1 VLSNVNQLLRERRIA
16 GGWAAAAIIPVANE
30 DCFPIVQKVRDE
42 IRSAYVQAVDPDCVL
57 NEDHLILLLQDV
69 VSAHQYGYNKM
80 NRVDSELL
88 LVMTGVNNFEV
99 AVKALAPKGKGDV
112 VLVSFSAKRE
122 EALASIRLFEKYA
135 RSRGRELAFP
145 NGDARL
151 SKLLELY
158 GIPENS
164 MTRLSEEELTNVL
177 VERGAVFYAKYR

>member
-1 VLSNVNQLLRERRIA
+1 MLRERRIA
-16 GGWAAAAIIPVANE
+16 GGWTAAAIIPVADE
-30 DCFPIVQKVRDE
+30 DCFSIVQKVRDE
-42 IRSAYVQAVDPDCVL
+42 IRSTYVQAINPNCVL

-69 VSAHQYGYNKM
+69 VSAHQHGYNKM

-99 AVKALAPKGKGDV
+99 AVKALAPRGKGDV
-112 VLVSFSAKRE
+112 VLVSFSTSKDG
-122 EALASIRLFEKYA
+122 ALQSIRLFEKHA
-135 RSRGRELAFP
+135 HSHARELAFP

-158 GIPENS
+158 GIPNNS
-164 MTRLSEEELTNVL
+164 MARLSEEELTRAL